1 VSYSKGVWE
10 LSLAGVVFVV
20 GLALWFRPVLGLLLF
35 HRYRGPPQS
44 GSQRR
49 VRERVVVLAA
59 VGCIVV
65 AAAAATLLTLWN
77 PWA

>member
-1 VSYSKGVWE
+1 MYE
-10 LSLAGVVFVV
+10 LSLAGVVFGV

-44 GSQRR
+44 GSERR
-49 VRERVVVLAA
+49 VRERVVLLVA
-59 VGCIVV
+59 VGCIVS
-65 AAAAATLLTLWN
+65 AAAAATLLSIWN